1 MHEQHKVVITVCS
14 FCRKHFGTVH
24 RGRSGIMTRRSVGL
38 VFMVSLTVG
47 CKDATNVRDE
57 PPVRT
62 KLVYFGF
69 TDHSE
74 TGHVASRLADIWGH
88 DKVCTHWRATLNEND
103 ADYKVLFGSSGDVTI
118 LGHRGEVIYTGAG
131 EFCIYPTGIPM
142 EAEWIFAS

>member
-1 MHEQHKVVITVCS
+1 
-14 FCRKHFGTVH
+14 
-24 RGRSGIMTRRSVGL
+24 MTRWSVAL
-38 VFMVSLTVG
+38 VFMVSLTAG
-47 CKDATNVRDE
+47 CRDATNVRDE

-88 DKVCTHWRATLNEND
+88 DKVCTHWRPTLNEND

-118 LGHRGEVIYTGAG
+118 LGHRGEVIYTGSGGVLYLPHGNSDGSGVDICKLTG
-131 EFCIYPTGIPM
+131 E
-142 EAEWIFAS
+142 